1 MRDFREKMA
10 GFEFD
15 LISGL
20 GGENHSLTVES
31 SVLYY
36 KKTIT
41 AAISEAAVRYACEDR
56 EI

>member
-1 MRDFREKMA
+1 MA

-20 GGENHSLTVES
+20 GGENYSLTLES

-36 KKTIT
+36 KGKSLMT
-41 AAISEAAVRYACEDR
+41 AAILEAAVRYACEDR